1 MANITQL
8 PTITTVTNTTT
19 FVVINN
25 SSTKRVSYLTI
36 KNQLSNEIGKISS
49 LTDVNVS
56 SLSDN
61 QILKYST
68 STQTWNPTIIVT
80 GTNTLLGLNDV
91 DLSGKA
97 NGDVLTYSSSQSKW
111 LATPSSSGALTSL
124 SDVAISGTPFD
135 GQVLKYSTSQ
145 GAWINDTDNTGSG
158 SGGAYSRTTVSG
170 VTSSISNGTTA
181 TISITG
187 FKSYALLKIQTSA
200 AAWVRL
206 YTTSAARSS
215 DSARAQ
221 TTDPTPGSGV
231 IAEVITS
238 GAQTQL
244 MTPGVFGFNDD
255 GTPATTIYAAVTNLS
270 GSSAAI
276 TVTLT
281 VLQLEA

>member
-8 PTITTVTNTTT
+8 PNITTVTNTST

-36 KNQLSNEIGKISS
+36 KNQLLNEIGKLSL
-49 LTDVNVS
+49 LTDVNTLGVT
-56 SLSDN
+56 DG
-61 QILKYST
+61 QILQYNTTT
-68 STQTWNPTIIVT
+68 SKWVAGAAPS
-80 GTNTLLGLNDV
+80 GT
-91 DLSGKA
+91 LSGLTDVSITGVT
-97 NGDVLTYSSSQSKW
+97 NGQVLTYNSSQTKW
-111 LATPSSSGALTSL
+111 IPSSNVGANALTDL
-124 SDVAISGTPFD
+124 TDVTISGTPLD
-135 GQVLKYSTSQ
+135 GQVLKYSSTDGKWIPGTDQSGTS
-145 GAWINDTDNTGSG
+145 ATL
-158 SGGAYSRTTVSG
+158 ASRTTVAG
-170 VTSSISNGTTA
+170 VTSSIANNA
-181 TISITG
+181 TGNISITG
-187 FKSYALLKIQTSA
+187 FKSYSLFKIQTSA

-215 DSARAQ
+215 DSTRAQ

-244 MTPGVFGFNDD
+244 ITPGVFGFNDD
-255 GTPATTIYAAVTNLS
+255 GTPSTTIYAAVTNLS

-281 VLQLEA
+281 LLQLES